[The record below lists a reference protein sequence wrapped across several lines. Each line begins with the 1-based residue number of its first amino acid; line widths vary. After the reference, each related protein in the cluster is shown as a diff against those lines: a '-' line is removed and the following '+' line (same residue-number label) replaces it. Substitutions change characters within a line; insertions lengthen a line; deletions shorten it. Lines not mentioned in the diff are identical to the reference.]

1 MKTAVMPKIEY
12 RSYPVELEQRNAK
25 ITQLEGLVATAKT
38 EKRSLSSAEQT
49 QFNAIKK
56 EIEQIDLKLAEDSV
70 NDLTNSK
77 IETRGLSQQEQ
88 KEIRSFIRYIQSGGT
103 DLRDLSSTGSGAIV
117 PKTIADRVI
126 SRVREIAPVFGL
138 MQQYSVQGAL
148 SVPVYD
154 WTAHTSTGFASDLTQ
169 ITNSSGTF
177 LTTDLKAFPIV
188 SLSLVGRSLINQSSL
203 DVMNIIVEQIAMSIA
218 NFISAELINDTNG
231 KFSGVLNDITNTVS
245 AETAGEVGLDDLI
258 NIQMS
263 VASVFQPNS
272 YYLMHPNILKSIRKL
287 KDTSGQPL
295 LIAGNENLKNSFG
308 YTLLGSSIL
317 LDENMPATITA
328 GSKFMYYGSFQDG
341 LIGNTQPN
349 APLST
354 QILTERYADIYGVG
368 ILSSMEFDCN
378 LGNSRAL
385 GCLVGI

>member
-1 MKTAVMPKIEY
+1 MNLPIECRSMPVN
-12 RSYPVELEQRNAK
+12 VELRNNLV
-25 ITQLEGLVATAKT
+25 QELENLVKVCKS
-38 EKRSLSSAEQT
+38 EKRSLSGAEQSR
-49 QFNAIKK
+49 FNEVKK
-56 EIEQIDLKLAEDSV
+56 QIEQIDLQLAEDNLKEIV
-70 NDLTNSK
+70 DGK
-77 IETRGLSQQEQ
+77 FETRGLSQQEQ
-88 KEIRSFIRYIQSGGT
+88 KEIRSFVRYIQSGGM
-103 DLRDLSSTGSGAIV
+103 DLRDLTSNGSGAIV

-126 SRVREIAPVFGL
+126 SKVREISPVFGL
-138 MQQYSVQGAL
+138 MNHYNVQGAL

-169 ITNSSGTF
+169 ITNSAGTF
-177 LTTDLKAFPIV
+177 LTTDLTAYPIV

-203 DVMNIIVEQIAMSIA
+203 DVVNIIVEQIAMSIA
-218 NFISAELINDTNG
+218 NFLSNELINDTNA

-245 AETAGEVGLDDLI
+245 AGTTGVVSLDDLI
-258 NIQMS
+258 NVQMS
-263 VASVFQPNS
+263 VASVYQPNS
-272 YYLMHPNILKSIRKL
+272 YYLMHPNVLKSIRKL

-295 LIAGNENLKNSFG
+295 LIAGSENLKNSFG
-308 YTLLGSSIL
+308 YTLLGSPIL
-317 LDENMPATITA
+317 IDENMPGTITA

-368 ILSSMEFDCN
+368 ILSSLEFDCN